1 MSNLIRWN
9 PFRDMIAMNEAMDR
23 LFDDNYGG
31 HNGGFRSFNPMVDLV
46 EKDDHYVVK
55 AELPGIDPSKV
66 DIRVEGNVLT
76 LKGDYEEEGEKQE
89 GEYHLHERR
98 QGSFTRSF
106 SLPTPINAD
115 QSTAEFDKGVLTLNL
130 PKDETAMPKR
140 ISIKGVKSIEASN
153 RK

>member
-1 MSNLIRWN
+1 MLRAYNRVTVSRETQKWRVFGMSNLIRWN
-9 PFRDMIAMNEAMDR
+9 PFRDMVAMSEAMDR
-23 LFDDNYGG
+23 MFDDSLLSRT
-31 HNGGFRSFNPMVDLV
+31 GGFRSANPTVDLV

-55 AELPGIDPSKV
+55 AELPGYDPSKV

-76 LKGDYEEEGEKQE
+76 LKGDYQEEGEKQE

-115 QSTAEFDKGVLTLNL
+115 KAT
-130 PKDETAMPKR
+130 
-140 ISIKGVKSIEASN
+140 
-153 RK
+153 